1 MSKSFTHAGVSK
13 LDGEFKVRF
22 ANDALRTKVL
32 IKNGHTDIDI
42 IELKHPMTKEDAV
55 AYLISID
62 FATRDGK
69 TNADVQAALLAEVD
83 KRSDKPAKAEKV
95 AKAPKA
101 KAAPK
106 AKKGPSMDAI
116 KAKVAAKKAAPK
128 STVSKAE
135 VEKQLADMEDAPF

>member
-69 TNADVQAALLAEVD
+69 TNADVQAALEAEVA
-83 KRSDKPAKAEKV
+83 KRSETPKAANKEQKKTKEAKKPAK
-95 AKAPKA
+95 KA
-101 KAAPK
+101 KAT
-106 AKKGPSMDAI
+106 PSMDAI
-116 KAKVAAKKAAPK
+116 QAKAKAAVKAKAVA
-128 STVSKAE
+128 E
-135 VEKQLADMEDAPF
+135 MEDAPF